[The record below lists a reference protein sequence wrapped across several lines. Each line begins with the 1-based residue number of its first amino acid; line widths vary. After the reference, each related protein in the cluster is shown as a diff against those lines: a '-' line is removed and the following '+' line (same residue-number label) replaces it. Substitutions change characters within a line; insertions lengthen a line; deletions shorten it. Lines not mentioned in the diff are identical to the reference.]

1 VLEYLF
7 DGWSQRA
14 SDKMG
19 DILIDGIVSCAA
31 VLFRA
36 LIEERDKL
44 GWEPAPQS
52 IQFAHPAVFVLHIQ
66 RDSIERSLE
75 FKSFLFYYKIQYLL
89 ADNSNDVVLAE
100 PQLIIV
106 VPLKIE

>member
-1 VLEYLF
+1 MLEYLF

-14 SDKMG
+14 SDKMS
-19 DILIDGIVSCAA
+19 DIFIDGIVSCAA

-44 GWEPAPQS
+44 CWEPAPQS
-52 IQFAHPAVFVLHIQ
+52 IQFAHPAVFILHIQ
-66 RDSIERSLE
+66 RDNIERSLE
-75 FKSFLFYYKIQYLL
+75 FKSFLFYYIQYLL